1 MLALVTGFEKF
12 GPYPV
17 NPTQD
22 LMIQLD
28 GKMFG
33 DVVIHAVTLPAIYG
47 VSSCL
52 LDLVDELDPEM
63 VISFGLASRI
73 PRLRLET
80 YGRNWMESNYADNR
94 GVIATGEKIDPD
106 GPNFCRTNIDAIG
119 LAHALHQASVPV
131 DISVDAEAFVCN
143 ALIYQIIL
151 CLCHSSQKVLF
162 TYFHTPWPDRYLDR
176 ITLEPGKVTIPWET
190 LERTVRITAVFLR
203 DEISRAQAGR
213 R

>member
-1 MLALVTGFEKF
+1 MDPRVRALITGFEKF
-12 GPYPV
+12 GPYPL
-17 NPTQD
+17 NPTSD
-22 LMIQLD
+22 LAREFKGVEIGNVQFSSL
-28 GKMFG
+28 
-33 DVVIHAVTLPAIYG
+33 VLPATY
-47 VSSCL
+47 CTAAR
-52 LDLVDELDPEM
+52 DLFGAIEELKPAI

-73 PRLRLET
+73 PRLRIET

-94 GVIATGEKIDPD
+94 GVLATGEIIDPD
-106 GPNFCRTNIDAIG
+106 GPNFCRTNIDSIG

-143 ALIYQIIL
+143 ALIYQIML

-190 LERTVRITAVFLR
+190 LDKTVRTTALYL
-203 DEISRAQAGR
+203 AG
-213 R
+213 